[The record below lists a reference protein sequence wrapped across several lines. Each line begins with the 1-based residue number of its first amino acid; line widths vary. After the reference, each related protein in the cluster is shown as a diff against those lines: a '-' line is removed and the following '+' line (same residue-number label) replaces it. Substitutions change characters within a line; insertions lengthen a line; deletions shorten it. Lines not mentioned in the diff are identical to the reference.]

1 MSGSDLTHERIGR
14 VLVGVSVLTGIGLS
28 PVSPWFL
35 LISAGTALNLAIS
48 GITDRCPVRSLLL
61 RMGFPGERDLGR
73 AESLTLAGEVPAPVR
88 AARLLRAKARRRA
101 TVN

>member
-14 VLVGVSVLTGIGLS
+14 VLVGASVLTGIGLS
-28 PVSPWFL
+28 LVSPWFL
-35 LISAGTALNLAIS
+35 LVSAGTALNLAIS
-48 GITDRCPVRSLLL
+48 GITDRCPVKSLLL

-73 AESLTLAGEVPAPVR
+73 AEGLALAGKVAAPGR
-88 AARLLRAKARRRA
+88 AVRLLRAEARRRA